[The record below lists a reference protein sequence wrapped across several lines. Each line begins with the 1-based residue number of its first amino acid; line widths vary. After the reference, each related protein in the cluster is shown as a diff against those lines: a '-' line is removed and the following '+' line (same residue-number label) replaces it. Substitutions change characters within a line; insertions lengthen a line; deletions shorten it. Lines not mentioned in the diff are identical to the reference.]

1 MLISFISLKVTRYSD
16 TQSILTAYSREW
28 GKVAFAVATGK
39 GKNASRLRAMTMP
52 MGIVEC
58 DTDMRPGRE
67 VLPMRQA
74 RPVAVL
80 TELHSNPLKQMVAM
94 FVAEVLAKVLRESV
108 HDAAVYD
115 FIEGSARYLDALPV
129 SDIGNFHIC
138 FLMHLGRLLGIE
150 PDITTYAPGGVM
162 DMRDGIW
169 RNCLPLHNE
178 VLTPEESAEAVR
190 LARMTYANMRYF
202 RYTRSQRARVLDLVL
217 RYYSLHVTPLNG
229 LRSLEI
235 LRSMF

>member
-1 MLISFISLKVTRYSD
+1 MLTSFISLKVTRYSD

-28 GKVAFAVATGK
+28 GRVAFAVSTGK

-58 DTDMRPGRE
+58 DTDFRPGRD
-67 VLPMRQA
+67 VLSMRQP
-74 RPVAVL
+74 RPVVVFAD
-80 TELHSNPLKQMVAM
+80 LHTNPIKQMVAM
-94 FVAEVLAKVLRESV
+94 FVAEVLSKVLRESIP
-108 HDAAVYD
+108 DPAIYD
-115 FIEGSARYLDALPV
+115 FIEGSARYLDSLPV

-150 PDITTYAPGGVM
+150 PDVTTYSAGAVM
-162 DMRDGIW
+162 DMRDGVW
-169 RNCLPLHNE
+169 RYCLPLHNE
-178 VLTPEESAEAVR
+178 ILTPEESLQAVR
-190 LARMTYANMRYF
+190 IVRMTYANMRYF
-202 RYTRSQRARVLDLVL
+202 RYTREQRARALDLVL
-217 RYYSLHVTPLNG
+217 RYYSMHVTPLNG